1 MRDSYTGPA
10 PTYPTPPESVTCHG
24 RGRQSIQTTHIHHI
38 DGIYVFID
46 RIHHMLM
53 TPSKVDG
60 DVSEVSDGDKLS
72 IKYNYYK
79 YV

>member
-1 MRDSYTGPA
+1 M
-10 PTYPTPPESVTCHG
+10 
-24 RGRQSIQTTHIHHI
+24 
-38 DGIYVFID
+38 VFID